1 MASRT
6 VSLEEGAYVRLKA
19 AKRPG
24 ESFSE
29 VVNRVLARDR
39 PTFLSLSGF
48 LSKSDAKGV
57 REVIGVMRELEKR
70 GESRSRKQSRR
81 SDGAYAR
88 H

>member
-6 VSLEEGAYVRLKA
+6 VSLEEGAYVRLKT

-29 VVNRVLARDR
+29 VVNRVLEKDR
-39 PTFLSLSGF
+39 PTFLSLGGF
-48 LSKSDAKGV
+48 LSKSEAKGV
-57 REVIGVMRELEKR
+57 RDAIGVMRELEEH
-70 GESRSRKQSRR
+70 GEARTLRQRRRTSGANSR
-81 SDGAYAR
+81 